1 MNRLSVVVRCHQDAT
16 ADKGPTSYG
25 NSNSVQVFSAYTF
38 AAQGAADWPGE
49 QPAPQG
55 RLSELQSVQTKAWRP
70 DWLLCF
76 EQSLVQKHTRRL
88 FCVSLACG
96 DPLHNLSATTAEL
109 HLGGGVVWG
118 WGGVISTHKPEQV
131 GGLRLKMST
140 SELVALAAPP
150 LEM

>member
-1 MNRLSVVVRCHQDAT
+1 MRDLACVWTSVKYLDGRREGVKEIRVWGGVSGATNCVCEPMNRLSVVVRCHQDAT

-88 FCVSLACG
+88 FCV
-96 DPLHNLSATTAEL
+96 
-109 HLGGGVVWG
+109 
-118 WGGVISTHKPEQV
+118 
-131 GGLRLKMST
+131 
-140 SELVALAAPP
+140 
-150 LEM
+150 